1 MKKNLKI
8 MVAVMAVAVA
18 MSFQSCAQISENDF
32 VEIPGMNIKMLKTEV
47 TQELY
52 ESVMGANPSYNKG
65 DDLPVES
72 VNWYDAIYFCNK
84 LSELK
89 GKKPVYAV
97 NGETN
102 VTKWEYTPHDSE
114 RIEGEITQNTNASGF
129 RLPTLEEWK
138 YAASGGED
146 YIYAGSDDLDEVGW
160 YYDNSDN
167 KTHPVAQKKA
177 NGYGLYDMSG
187 NVWEWAWDSYDNDVY
202 MCGNSYESDANEF
215 FKNNIL
221 NYNYYAYLRL
231 DHIGFRLVCSIPAGE
246 SKVVSAK
253 KTDKKN
259 KEQDFDSQ
267 FVQIPGEDFK
277 MLKTEVTQELYESVM
292 GVNPSHFKGDDLP
305 VERVSWYDA
314 IYFCN
319 KLSEMKGRKPV
330 YTVDGRTDV
339 SKWGYTP
346 HEEEVMKDGRG
357 RITQNTNASGFRL
370 PTSREW
376 QYAAKGGE
384 DCRYAGSDD
393 LDEVGWYSWNS
404 DNETHPVA
412 QKKANGYGLYDMSG
426 NVKEWV
432 WGFGGWYAS
441 CYCGGSYCSEDDY
454 CKVDYRDSTYADVC
468 AYNIGFRLVCS
479 TSSDASKAVSVKKT
493 DKQSK
498 SAKISKKDFVKIP
511 GKKFKMLKTE
521 VTQELY
527 DSVMGENLCFLKED
541 NLPVE
546 RVSWYEAIYFCNKLS
561 EMKGKKSVYAVNGET
576 DVAKWGYTPHTSE
589 GIRGK
594 ITQNTNASGFRL
606 PTLREWQ
613 YAAKGGEDCR
623 YAGSDDLD
631 EVGWYSWNS
640 DDETHPVAQKKAN
653 GYGLYDMSGNV
664 YEWVWDSGN
673 NYYGNYNC
681 GGGYCSPA
689 YGCEVDYGGE
699 ESFTAGERYSDVG
712 FRIVCSSN

>member
-231 DHIGFRLVCSIPAGE
+231 DDIGFRLVCSIPAGE

-305 VERVSWYDA
+305 VESVSWYDA

-339 SKWGYTP
+339 S
-346 HEEEVMKDGRG
+346 
-357 RITQNTNASGFRL
+357 
-370 PTSREW
+370 
-376 QYAAKGGE
+376 
-384 DCRYAGSDD
+384 
-393 LDEVGWYSWNS
+393 
-404 DNETHPVA
+404 
-412 QKKANGYGLYDMSG
+412 
-426 NVKEWV
+426 
-432 WGFGGWYAS
+432 
-441 CYCGGSYCSEDDY
+441 
-454 CKVDYRDSTYADVC
+454 
-468 AYNIGFRLVCS
+468 
-479 TSSDASKAVSVKKT
+479 
-493 DKQSK
+493 
-498 SAKISKKDFVKIP
+498 
-511 GKKFKMLKTE
+511 
-521 VTQELY
+521 
-527 DSVMGENLCFLKED
+527 
-541 NLPVE
+541 
-546 RVSWYEAIYFCNKLS
+546 
-561 EMKGKKSVYAVNGET
+561 
-576 DVAKWGYTPHTSE
+576 KWGYTPHTSE

-673 NYYGNYNC
+673 NYYGHYNC